1 MKTIKKIGIAIII
14 IIIGVAYAY
23 GTWPRPIYNT
33 DIGSLSYEKTDFLT
47 TDSTMEQKFVCGN
60 NGFSGFKNVK
70 AGRTE
75 HR

>member
-33 DIGSLSYEKTDFLT
+33 DIGSLSY
-47 TDSTMEQKFVCGN
+47 
-60 NGFSGFKNVK
+60 
-70 AGRTE
+70 
-75 HR
+75 

>member
-33 DIGSLSYEKTDFLT
+33 DIGSLSYEKTDFHYR
-47 TDSTMEQKFVCGN
+47 FY
-60 NGFSGFKNVK
+60 NGTKICLW
-70 AGRTE
+70 E
-75 HR
+75 

>member
-33 DIGSLSYEKTDFLT
+33 DIGSLSYEKTDFPG
-47 TDSTMEQKFVCGN
+47 SQ
-60 NGFSGFKNVK
+60 
-70 AGRTE
+70 
-75 HR
+75 